1 MSDPWA
7 IVLRPLM
14 ALLLFGSAFFIA
26 DALRRFIPPGRVKSA
41 LYTRYPVIPE
51 GPVSPRVM
59 WAWRVFFAVLV
70 LLVIFKPFRYL

>member
-1 MSDPWA
+1 MPDLLA
-7 IVLRPLM
+7 IVARPLM

-26 DALRRFIPPGRVKSA
+26 DALRRFLPPGRLKSA

-51 GPVSPRVM
+51 GPVSPRTM